1 MKRISAVLLALALT
15 MAAGAAM
22 AVEAE
27 EVMAKNGM
35 VSSAHVLASQ
45 AGVEIMQKGGNAV
58 DAAVAT
64 MLALNVVEPNASGL
78 GGGGFM
84 VIRNA
89 KTGEVVFLDYREVAP
104 ASATKDMYASQ
115 QSKDEKWSTV
125 GGKAVG
131 VPGQLF
137 GIFEALEKYGTMT
150 FAEVAEPALRLA
162 EEGFEVHPMQT
173 GIIADN
179 FEKIAMNNDLDDLAF
194 FETGLPIEAGKT
206 LKQPNLAKAF
216 RLIADHGL
224 KAMTEG
230 PIGESVV
237 SAVNRSGGNMTM
249 GDLKNYKVKISDPAY
264 GTYRGYHI
272 YSTPPASSGG
282 THIVQLLNILEN
294 FPIRSMKHNS
304 PQYLHTLS
312 EAMKLVFADRG
323 KYMADTAFVDV
334 PLRGLTSKDY
344 AKKLAGKIEM
354 YKVMQEVQP
363 GDPWPFQGQSDTTCY
378 LGGGGNQHISTSH
391 FSVVDKEG
399 NIVASTNTVNYF
411 FGSGVF
417 ATEYGFVLNNEMDDF
432 SQNPE
437 SVNAPEPG
445 KRPLSSMSPSIVLD
459 PHGQPF
465 MTLGAAG
472 AMRIITAVTQIIM
485 NVVDFGMH
493 MDEAIEQPRIF
504 SFSSGG
510 QSGPLRIEDAMDP
523 SVVQMLRFRGH
534 NVEVQPRGGY
544 YGTAQGI
551 LFIDG
556 MMNGGADS
564 RRLGVPV
571 GF

>member
-1 MKRISAVLLALALT
+1 MKKLVAVILALSLT

-27 EVMAKNGM
+27 EVMARNGM
-35 VSSAHVLASQ
+35 VSSAHELASM

-84 VIRNA
+84 VIRNS

-104 ASATKDMYASQ
+104 DSATKDMYASQ

-131 VPGQLF
+131 VPGQIF
-137 GIFEALEKYGTMT
+137 GIFAALDKFGTMT

-179 FEKIAMNNDLDDLAF
+179 FEKIVQNNDLDDLAF
-194 FETGLPIEAGKT
+194 FEGGLPVEAGKI

-216 RLIADHGL
+216 RLIADHGI

-237 SAVNRSGGNMTM
+237 AAVNRTGGKMSM
-249 GDLKNYKVKISDPAY
+249 SDLKNYKVKMSDPAY

-294 FPIRSMKHNS
+294 FPIGAMKHNS
-304 PQYLHTLS
+304 PQYLHTLA

-354 YKVMQEVQP
+354 YKVMEEVLP
-363 GDPWPFQGQSDTTCY
+363 DDPWPFDGAGMTSY
-378 LGGGGNQHISTSH
+378 LGGTDDQHISTSH

>member
-1 MKRISAVLLALALT
+1 MKRITVIFLAVTLVL
-15 MAAGAAM
+15 AAGAAM
-22 AVEAE
+22 AAE
-27 EVMAKNGM
+27 VNEVMAKNGM
-35 VSSAHVLASQ
+35 VSSAHELASR
-45 AGVEIMQKGGNAV
+45 AGVEIMEKGGNAV

-89 KTGEVVFLDYREVAP
+89 KTGEVVFIDYREVAP
-104 ASATKDMYASQ
+104 ASSTRDMYASKTA
-115 QSKDEKWSTV
+115 KDEKWSTV

-131 VPGQLF
+131 VPGELM
-137 GIFEALEKYGTMT
+137 GIMTALEKYGTMT
-150 FAEVAEPALRLA
+150 FAQVAAPAIRLA

-179 FEKIAMNNDLDDLAF
+179 FEKISKNNNVDDLAF
-194 FETGLPIEAGKT
+194 FVDGLPIEAGKT

-216 RLIADHGL
+216 RLISENGL

-230 PIGESVV
+230 PIGESIV
-237 SAVNRSGGNMTM
+237 SAVNRTGGKMTM
-249 GDLKNYKVKISDPAY
+249 DDIKNYKVKISEPAY

-294 FPIRSMKHNS
+294 FPVTSMKHNS
-304 PQYLHTLS
+304 PQYLHTMA

-334 PLRGLTSKDY
+334 PLRGLASKEY
-344 AKKLAGKIEM
+344 AKKLAAKISM
-354 YKVMQEVQP
+354 YSVMTEVQP
-363 GDPWPFQGQSDTTCY
+363 DDPWPFNDTRKTAY
-378 LGGGGNQHISTSH
+378 IGGTDDQHISTSH

-411 FGSGVF
+411 FGSGVI
-417 ATEYGFVLNNEMDDF
+417 AKEYGMVLNNQMDDF
-432 SQNPE
+432 SSDPA

-459 PHGQPF
+459 PAGQPF
-465 MTLGAAG
+465 MTIGAAG
-472 AMRIITAVTQIIM
+472 AWRIITAVTQIIM

-493 MDEAIEQPRIF
+493 MDEAIEQPRIY
-504 SFSSGG
+504 SYSNAGK
-510 QSGPLRIEDAMDP
+510 SGPLRIEDSMD
-523 SVVQMLRFRGH
+523 SATVDMLRFRGH

-556 MMNGGADS
+556 MMDGGADS
-564 RRLGVPV
+564 RRLGVPI

>member
-1 MKRISAVLLALALT
+1 MKKAATILLAISLT
-15 MAAGAAM
+15 IAAGAAF

-35 VSSAHVLASQ
+35 VSSAHELASR

-58 DAAVAT
+58 DAAIAT
-64 MLALNVVEPNASGL
+64 MLALNVVEPNASGI

-115 QSKDEKWSTV
+115 QSKDENWSTV

-131 VPGQLF
+131 VPGQLM
-137 GIFEALEKYGTMT
+137 GIFAALENYGTMT
-150 FAEVAEPALRLA
+150 FAEVAVPAIRLA

-179 FEKIAMNNDLDDLAF
+179 YEKIAKNNDLGDLAF
-194 FETGLPIEAGKT
+194 FEDGLPIEAGKI
-206 LKQPNLAKAF
+206 LKQPRLAEAF
-216 RLIADHGL
+216 HLIAEHGV

-230 PIGESVV
+230 PLGESVV
-237 SAVNRSGGNMTM
+237 AAVNRAGGKMSM
-249 GDLKNYKVKISDPAY
+249 DDLKNYQVKIGDPAY

-294 FPIRSMKHNS
+294 FPISSMKHNS
-304 PQYLHTLS
+304 PQYLHTLA
-312 EAMKLVFADRG
+312 EAMKLIFADRG

-334 PLRGLTSKDY
+334 PLRGLTSKEY
-344 AKKLAGKIEM
+344 ARELARKIWVYE
-354 YKVMQEVQP
+354 VMQEVQP
-363 GDPWPFQGQSDTTCY
+363 GDPWPYNGGDEIAF
-378 LGGGGNQHISTSH
+378 LGGGGNKHISTSH

-459 PHGQPF
+459 PDGQPF

-472 AMRIITAVTQIIM
+472 AMRIITAMTQIIM

-504 SFSSGG
+504 AFSSGG
-510 QSGPLRIEDAMDP
+510 QSGPLRVEDAMNEITI
-523 SVVQMLRFRGH
+523 QFLKLRGH